1 MNYEKLCQEAIEVVK
16 EAGAFIRK
24 EFEGFNRDV
33 TQEKS
38 ANQLVSYVDVTAE
51 KILVNGLDQ
60 LLDDCGFITEENTIE
75 QSKDNKYRWIIDPLD
90 GTTNFIHGLPIF
102 SVSVALLEKDT
113 LVLGIVYEV
122 CKDECFYTWK
132 GAKAYL
138 NGKEIQT
145 STAKKLE
152 DSLLA
157 TGFPYYEFSGMEG
170 YIESLR
176 YFMKTTRG
184 LRRMGSAA
192 IDLAYTA
199 AGHFEGYFEYGL
211 HAWDCAAGILLVQ
224 NAGGKVVDFSGG
236 KDYLFGGQIVAC
248 CPGIYK
254 TFFGEIEKNFAPKSK
269 PAKAAKAK

>member
-16 EAGAFIRK
+16 DAGAFIRK
-24 EFEGFNRDV
+24 EFEGFDRDIIE
-33 TQEKS
+33 EKS

-51 KILVNGLDQ
+51 KMLVNGLDQ
-60 LLDDCGFITEENTIE
+60 LIEDCGFITEENTIE
-75 QSKDNKYRWIIDPLD
+75 QSKTNKYRWIIDPLD
-90 GTTNFIHGLPIF
+90 GTTNFIHGLPVF
-102 SVSVALLEKDT
+102 SVSVGLLEKDT

-122 CKDECFYTWK
+122 SKDECFYAWK
-132 GAKAYL
+132 GSKAYL
-138 NGKEIQT
+138 NGKEIQV
-145 STAKKLE
+145 SKAKKLE

-157 TGFPYYEFSGMEG
+157 TGFPYYEFNGMEG

-199 AGHFEGYFEYGL
+199 AGRFEGYFEFGL
-211 HAWDCAAGILLVQ
+211 HAWDCAAGILIVQ
-224 NAGGKVVDFSGG
+224 QAGGKVVDFKGG
-236 KDYLFGGQIVAC
+236 KDYLFGGEMVAC

-254 TFFGEIEKNFAPKSK
+254 AFFGEIQKNFAPTDSA
-269 PAKAAKAK
+269 PKASKAK